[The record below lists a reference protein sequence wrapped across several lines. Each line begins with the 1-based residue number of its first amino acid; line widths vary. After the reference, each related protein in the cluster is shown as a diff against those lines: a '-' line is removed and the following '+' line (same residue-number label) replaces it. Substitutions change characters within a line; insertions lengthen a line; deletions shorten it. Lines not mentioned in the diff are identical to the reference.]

1 MTTKILVLLGI
12 SLIGSISI
20 PIDAIGAAKPL
31 AISSQ
36 QTTTKSSIKTIDWDV
51 LCAKFPLNSRCL
63 EGKPEII
70 KISLDDYGAQN
81 EWIRID
87 KKGNQVK
94 LLYTRQ
100 TSGDVVGQ
108 VLDGIVDAAVPF
120 PLPFSVYP
128 KQWVDCQ
135 TTKIIFQ
142 PDNCQ
147 LNPEENIQEN
157 LANCNILGKD
167 FLNLPPEMNI
177 RAGIFTLEYIEGEL
191 IRTITFRIPVNAE
204 SETGLVVVE

>member
-20 PIDAIGAAKPL
+20 PINVIGVAAPL
-31 AISSQ
+31 AISRQ
-36 QTTTKSSIKTIDWDV
+36 QTTTKSSIRTIDWDV

-128 KQWVDCQ
+128 KQWIDRQ

-147 LNPEENIQEN
+147 LNQEENIN
-157 LANCNILGKD
+157 NCNISGKD
-167 FLNLPPEMNI
+167 FLNLSPEMNI
-177 RAGIFTLEYIEGEL
+177 RAGIFTLEYIEGKL

>member
-1 MTTKILVLLGI
+1 MTTKILILLGI

-20 PIDAIGAAKPL
+20 TLNGTISQPAIAN
-31 AISSQ
+31 
-36 QTTTKSSIKTIDWDV
+36 TSIKTIDWDV
-51 LCAKFPLNSRCL
+51 LCGKFPLNSRCL

-100 TSGDVVGQ
+100 TSGDVVGKA
-108 VLDGIVDAAVPF
+108 LDGIVDAVVPF
-120 PLPFSVYP
+120 PVPFSVYP
-128 KQWVDCQ
+128 KQWTDRQ
-135 TTKIIFQ
+135 TTKIIFR

-147 LNPEENIQEN
+147 INQEQNIQGS
-157 LANCNILGKD
+157 LPNCNILGKD
-167 FLNLPPEMNI
+167 VLNLPQDMNI
-177 RAGIFTLEYIEGEL
+177 RRGIFTLEYTEGEL
-191 IRTITFRIPVNAE
+191 IRTITFRIPISAE
-204 SETGLVVVE
+204 SETGLVVIE

>member
-1 MTTKILVLLGI
+1 MTVKILVRLGI
-12 SLIGSISI
+12 SLIGSVSIALNGTISQ
-20 PIDAIGAAKPL
+20 PAIAN
-31 AISSQ
+31 
-36 QTTTKSSIKTIDWDV
+36 TSIKTIDWNI
-51 LCAKFPLNSRCL
+51 LCGKFPLNSRCL

-94 LLYTRQ
+94 LLYTRK

-108 VLDGIVDAAVPF
+108 ALDGIVDAAVPF

-128 KQWVDCQ
+128 TQWADRQ
-135 TTKIIFQ
+135 TIKIIFR

-147 LNPEENIQEN
+147 LNQEENIN
-157 LANCNILGKD
+157 NCTISGKD
-167 FLNLPPEMNI
+167 VLNLPQKMNI

-204 SETGLVVVE
+204 SETGLVVIK